1 MGIVDDLDSKPRLVL
16 GVLEVE
22 LLGDADA
29 ESVVQALLVLDLQ
42 AFVVEPRLQLI
53 AVLEIGL
60 KCELRANPC

>member
-29 ESVVQALLVLDLQ
+29 ESVVQALFVLDLQ
-42 AFVVEPRLQLI
+42 AFVVKPRFQLI
-53 AVLEIGL
+53 SVFEIGL